1 MSLSIPYVG
10 PVRTP
15 GGAVDMP
22 VVYFNDFLAGGDF
35 SETANAADFLASGA
49 GTSTFLQVD
58 SATGGQVGLTN
69 ASSDNDCTQCQL
81 NGEPFQVSSTQDLVF
96 ECKMH
101 VDSITLSDWWVGLA
115 ATDTS
120 ILEGTANFIGFGN
133 SVNAADVYANCGNT
147 ASGNFATGTAGT
159 NETLTDTGVNL
170 VASTFTT
177 LRFEVIGNS
186 KVRYYVDGVLKA
198 THTTNIPT
206 VTMTPT
212 MAIRNASGVSRTMT
226 VDWVLAYQ
234 DRD

>member
-1 MSLSIPYVG
+1 MSLSIPYIG

-15 GGAVDMP
+15 GGGVDMP

-35 SETANAADFLASGA
+35 SETVNLADFVASGA

-58 SATGGQVGLTN
+58 SAIGGQVALTN
-69 ASSDNDCTQCQL
+69 GGTDNDATDCQL

-96 ECKMH
+96 ECKFH
-101 VDSITLSDWWVGLA
+101 VDNITLSDWWVGVSV
-115 ATDTS
+115 TDTDTLS
-120 ILEGTANFIGFGN
+120 TPANFIGFGN
-133 SVNAADVYANCGNT
+133 SVNAADIYANCGST
-147 ASGNFATGTAGT
+147 ASGAFATGTAGT

-177 LRFEVIGNS
+177 VRFEVIGNS
-186 KVRYYVDGVLKA
+186 KIRYYVDGVLKA

-212 MAIRNASGVSRTMT
+212 MVIRNASGAARTMT
-226 VDWVLAYQ
+226 VDWILAYQ